1 MKVALVG
8 FWGCLKMRTVLI
20 SRRTP
25 KRQTTAMLHASALA
39 SESSAW
45 VKRMHSATK
54 HATAE

>member
-8 FWGCLKMRTVLI
+8 FCGFLKIRKVLI

-39 SESSAW
+39 SASSAW
-45 VKRMHSATK
+45 VKRTHSATK